1 MTRALF
7 ALLLVGCSSI
17 GAAQAPLVE
26 PFPEST
32 LVAEARIRDAVANAA
47 VDIGDNRARIVLLE
61 RADGRQLRVEVG
73 APVEPYITSSTAKPV
88 INALALDYVDRGLLS
103 LDDRVDDLLPG
114 YQATGE
120 HLRTTVRD
128 LMRFTGSVTAGTL
141 CERERPHAAFLAC
154 VEGLPAEAANPDTR
168 LNGEYRYAGQ
178 QLNVL
183 SAVLVAVSGLAD
195 YQAVMDD
202 FSARTGLFPAPD
214 FYPNSSQPS
223 GAISLEV
230 TAAQYL
236 AFLHAVDDCSFLSGP
251 SAHRLCAA
259 MTSDQIPYWTQPTR
273 AEQELG
279 EDWHFG
285 FGMWLECRMPTH
297 GCSQHDT
304 VSTFGRGG
312 QYAAIV
318 RSAGLFVVIGPT
330 LGDDA
335 GANGL
340 NLYRAIEPLVLDWA
354 RLGQP

>member
-1 MTRALF
+1 MRAIF
-7 ALLLVGCSSI
+7 ATLLVGCSSI
-17 GAAQAPLVE
+17 GSAQAPLVE

-32 LVAEARIRDAVANAA
+32 LVAEARIRDAVADAA
-47 VDIGDNRARIVLLE
+47 LTIGPGLSRIVLLE

-73 APVEPYITSSTAKPV
+73 TPTEPYITSSTAKPV
-88 INALALDYVDRGLLS
+88 VNAIALDYVDRGLLS
-103 LDDRVDDLLPG
+103 LDDRVADLLPG

-120 HLRTTVRD
+120 HLRTTVAD
-128 LMRFTGSVTAGTL
+128 LMRFTASVTAGTL
-141 CERERPHAAFLAC
+141 CERETPHAAFMAC

-168 LNGEYRYAGQ
+168 LNGEHRYAGQ

-183 SAVLVAVSGLAD
+183 SAVIVAVSGLAD
-195 YQAVMDD
+195 YQAVADD
-202 FSARTGLFPAPD
+202 WSARTGLFTAPD
-214 FYPNSSQPS
+214 FFPNSSQPS
-223 GAISLEV
+223 GSISMEV
-230 TAAQYL
+230 TAQQYL

-273 AEQELG
+273 ARATFG

-285 FGMWLECRMPTH
+285 FGMWLECRQDTH
-297 GCSQHDT
+297 GCRQHDT
-304 VSTFGRGG
+304 VSTYGRAG

-330 LGDDA
+330 LGPSAD
-335 GANGL
+335 ANGWA
-340 NLYRAIEPLVLDWA
+340 LYRAIEAEALDWA